1 MSLVSLLFWLVVA
14 AVSILL
20 LVTGYLMHVT
30 RRISRQAEKLVPAA
44 GQRIT
49 VDGHDV
55 HYVES
60 GAGRPILMIHGL
72 GGHLHHMRRPLMEAF
87 GDDYRLIAID
97 RPGSGYSTRPRG
109 DGRLSQQA
117 DFIARLIDAMQLE
130 RPLVVGHSLGGAI
143 ALAMA
148 LRHPDKISGLALI
161 SPLTHHYS
169 EVPPE
174 FAPLHIPNPVVRR
187 LIANTVAVPMSA
199 RNAPRTLDFVF
210 GPQKPPVDFA
220 VAGGALAGMRPSH
233 IYATSTDLVAL
244 RHDLADFE
252 TRYGEIELPVG
263 ILFGDKDRVLDYRR
277 HGLSMRD
284 KIDDLDLEIAEGVGH
299 MPQYVV
305 TGQVVAFV
313 RRIAGRAFQSSTPA
327 AAN

>member
-1 MSLVSLLFWLVVA
+1 MSFISVLFWLVVT
-14 AVSILL
+14 AVVVLL
-20 LVTGYLMHVT
+20 LVTGFFMHVT

-44 GQRIT
+44 GKRIT

-60 GAGRPILMIHGL
+60 GQGRPILMIHGL
-72 GGHLHHMRRPLMEAF
+72 GGHLHHMRRPLMERF

-97 RPGSGYSTRPRG
+97 RPGSGYSSRPRG

-117 DFIARLIDAMQLE
+117 DFIAHLIDAMELD
-130 RPLVVGHSLGGAI
+130 RPLIVGHSLGGAI
-143 ALAMA
+143 ALAVA
-148 LRHPDKISGLALI
+148 LRHPGKISGLALI

-174 FAPLHIPNPVVRR
+174 FAPLHIPNPLLRR
-187 LIANTVAVPMSA
+187 LIANTVAVPVSA

-210 GPQKPPVDFA
+210 GPQQPPADLA

-244 RHDLADFE
+244 RHDLKDFE
-252 TRYGEIELPVG
+252 NRYGEIDMPVG
-263 ILFGDKDRVLDYRR
+263 ILFGDKDRVLNYRR

-284 KIDDLDLEIAEGVGH
+284 KIADLDLEIAEGVGH

-305 TGQVVAFV
+305 TEQVVAFI
-313 RRIAGRAFQSSTPA
+313 RRIAERAFRPVEA
-327 AAN
+327 DAVR